1 MGTNLDFSWE
11 LVERNIK
18 TGKERVFS
26 PGSSK
31 TTAEAALNLRSA
43 LNEIRGNDKK
53 YELYIRQRKDCA
65 E

>member
-11 LVERNIK
+11 LVERNIE

-53 YELYIRQRKDCA
+53 YELYIRQRKNCA